1 MQRWIRIFAPA
12 LALAV
17 VLTVG
22 LAALGSNRASAH
34 QATLAAAPAQA
45 QAQPQPPAA
54 TVEPSGGPD
63 TDTVEQQDGP
73 QDTADG
79 PEAAEAGGAD
89 NEAADAAALAGKAA
103 ISEQQARDAALAAN
117 PGATV
122 TTVSLDDEN
131 GTVVYSVELSS
142 GADVKWLRPGRRR
155 PGSAA
160 RHGGRGPGCRLA
172 VHSWGSP
179 ARRSSR

>member
-34 QATLAAAPAQA
+34 QDAPAAVSAPA

-54 TVEPSGGPD
+54 TTEPTDGPD
-63 TDTVEQQDGP
+63 ADAVEQQDGS

-79 PEAAEAGGAD
+79 TEAPEADGTD

-103 ISEQQARDAALAAN
+103 ISEQQARATALAAN
-117 PGATV
+117 PGTTV
-122 TTVSLDDEN
+122 TQISLDDEN
-131 GTVVYSVELSS
+131 GTVVYSVALSNGVEVKVNAQS
-142 GADVKWLRPGRRR
+142 GQIVATDQAGEQE
-155 PGSAA
+155 
-160 RHGGRGPGCRLA
+160 
-172 VHSWGSP
+172 
-179 ARRSSR
+179 